1 MNTEKS
7 LLDAKG
13 NGVLA
18 DVSGQLPPLVEKLIG
33 EHNLRVNLGVKEAG
47 LHKWVIQTIKKF
59 YPQTE
64 DSFAE

>member
-1 MNTEKS
+1 MSKTKVSNEE
-7 LLDAKG
+7 KG

>member
-1 MNTEKS
+1 MKKENSSQQKS
-7 LLDAKG
+7 DGALGDAKE
-13 NGVLA
+13 
-18 DVSGQLPPLVEKLIG
+18 QIPPLVAKLIG